1 MTLLENLFDHLLD
14 QGLAI
19 IHLEEMCLNWKYYN
33 PTSNYLSNL
42 TVLLTKYCLVEEGTE
57 ESSIINLKN
66 SKIIL
71 KEKPNM
77 LCMCFADL
85 STEKRYY

>member
-1 MTLLENLFDHLLD
+1 
-14 QGLAI
+14 
-19 IHLEEMCLNWKYYN
+19 
-33 PTSNYLSNL
+33 
-42 TVLLTKYCLVEEGTE
+42 VEEGTE